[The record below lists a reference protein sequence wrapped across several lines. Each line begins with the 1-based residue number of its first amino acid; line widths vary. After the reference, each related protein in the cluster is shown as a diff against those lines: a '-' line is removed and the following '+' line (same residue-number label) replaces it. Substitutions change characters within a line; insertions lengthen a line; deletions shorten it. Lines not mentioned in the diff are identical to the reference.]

1 MDAQI
6 RARRVDYIKAN
17 LINMS
22 DDVISKI
29 FNVTETII
37 DDVTSEFD
45 RKHDNDKQLARY
57 HKTMFI
63 LINLKH
69 MSRKDLEDVER
80 IVIEN
85 APCEET
91 EENRMHRIALEIMNK
106 IMVVMEREPVDD
118 LCKIDDIDEDELNL
132 IEYKDIIDE
141 YQKYIFDGFPKV
153 NFTADEVTNK
163 YQHMTVIREMLNAV
177 GYDLCSKN
185 VGRVTVGKGTKGND
199 KEIEDNVLYIRK
211 LES

>member
-153 NFTADEVTNK
+153 NFMADEVTNK

-185 VGRVTVGKGTKGND
+185 VGKTTKNNGV
-199 KEIEDNVLYIRK
+199 EDDVLCVKK